1 MGMVDEATNAE
12 AAAAL
17 APVTAAGTLA
27 QDVAATTST
36 VAGAAV
42 QAPSL
47 AEWSVNPA
55 STSSRQ
61 SGGSS
66 SAAGEL
72 DGPAQAIETAGEAA
86 HAKAMAEADAA
97 AAAAEVGLPS
107 PRGKKR
113 PPPPSP
119 SAGGPSGSVA

>member
-27 QDVAATTST
+27 QDVAATT

-86 HAKAMAEADAA
+86 HAKAIAEANAA

-107 PRGKKR
+107 PRGKKG
-113 PPPPSP
+113 PPPPPP

>member
-27 QDVAATTST
+27 QDVAATRST

-72 DGPAQAIETAGEAA
+72 DGPAQAIETAGLHMRKRSRKQMLLRLLQRSASPAHVERKGHPRHPLQLAA
-86 HAKAMAEADAA
+86 LQAQ
-97 AAAAEVGLPS
+97 
-107 PRGKKR
+107 
-113 PPPPSP
+113 
-119 SAGGPSGSVA
+119 